1 MARIYS
7 KNKQYN
13 GISAGVN
20 FVNGVGVTDDPY
32 LVSWFMEN
40 GYTVEEKKEIK
51 NYEDMTYK
59 ELTDYAK
66 ERGFNGIG
74 YKKEQLI
81 QALYDLDKKVGRV
94 CAEDKI
100 RETEG

>member
-1 MARIYS
+1 
-7 KNKQYN
+7 
-13 GISAGVN
+13 
-20 FVNGVGVTDDPY
+20 
-32 LVSWFMEN
+32 
-40 GYTVEEKKEIK
+40 
-51 NYEDMTYK
+51 MTYK

-81 QALYDLDKKVGRV
+81 QALYDLDKK
-94 CAEDKI
+94 EDKI